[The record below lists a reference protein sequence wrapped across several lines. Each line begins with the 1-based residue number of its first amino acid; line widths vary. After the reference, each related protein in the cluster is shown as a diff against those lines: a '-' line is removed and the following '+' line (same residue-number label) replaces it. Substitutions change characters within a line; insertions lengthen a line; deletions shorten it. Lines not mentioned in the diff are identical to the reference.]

1 MPADSSGRCN
11 KFGES
16 LDGFINPSRLRGR
29 SLRLRAMVSR
39 SALVS
44 SESSVLLGMYW
55 RSKPLVFSLV
65 ALYQGLWGSQK

>member
-1 MPADSSGRCN
+1 M
-11 KFGES
+11 
-16 LDGFINPSRLRGR
+16 
-29 SLRLRAMVSR
+29 RLRAMVSR